1 MQTIAR
7 EIPRD
12 GYLVDIETEKS
23 KLKLCEKQFIGETI
37 AVLVKSQANLGRP
50 DSLMVEESEAIYAV
64 YKPTKTAILNSKDAG
79 TIRNA
84 NSKIRLISATSLVK
98 QLFEFSY
105 TYTQIVFSLNNCA
118 VIYSTPEFEDIIS
131 KYKQITQNSKSL
143 LYNSYRRS
151 VSTLMSSSE
160 KLIKSNNKENSRDSL
175 IEKLFFIYK
184 ISDICKYQFDR
195 LSKSQQ
201 PSEVDYHLTF
211 ATVDYNKDK
220 FYMDN
225 LSEQA
230 ITGSSVPEHVIKSIS
245 DDVSNV
251 LQQER
256 KLDEMLDKSIRLDR
270 DKESCEIAEGIA
282 ATLEQFLLNELHKDM
297 E

>member
-1 MQTIAR
+1 
-7 EIPRD
+7 
-12 GYLVDIETEKS
+12 
-23 KLKLCEKQFIGETI
+23 
-37 AVLVKSQANLGRP
+37 
-50 DSLMVEESEAIYAV
+50 
-64 YKPTKTAILNSKDAG
+64 
-79 TIRNA
+79 
-84 NSKIRLISATSLVK
+84 
-98 QLFEFSY
+98 
-105 TYTQIVFSLNNCA
+105 
-118 VIYSTPEFEDIIS
+118 
-131 KYKQITQNSKSL
+131 
-143 LYNSYRRS
+143 
-151 VSTLMSSSE
+151 MSSSE